1 MNGKSVLFII
11 ITSVI
16 SVVVIIASYYG
27 YTRYLKLRFDNNT
40 IDYAKDYMKLDRANI
55 KKKIVVSMYASNSS
69 SSETMRSSLN
79 SLLDQ
84 TVKPDQI
91 IVSTPPDSS
100 LALDDFLTSQNIV
113 IIYKMAYDYGEI
125 GSLISPLLI
134 EKDAGVIIILA
145 SERTIY
151 GVEFIE
157 QMVDASV
164 KNPDCVIY
172 NRGFNAKQ
180 YVNNNVRVD
189 EEKMNDIIDSDYG
202 ALVKPKFFDSSIL
215 TENRFKSLDILLSLY
230 VKDKVCIKST
240 RYTELFKSTTPK
252 NDGEDQKKEIL
263 VNSIY
268 FPSF

>member
-1 MNGKSVLFII
+1 MNGKSVLFMI

-16 SVVVIIASYYG
+16 SLGVILASYYG
-27 YTRYLKLRFDNNT
+27 YTRYLKLRFDNST
-40 IDYAKDYMKLDRANI
+40 IGYAKDYLKLDRANT

-69 SSETMRSSLN
+69 STGTMLSSIN

-91 IVSTPPDSS
+91 IINTPPDST
-100 LALDDFLTSQNIV
+100 LELDDFLTSKNI
-113 IIYKMAYDYGEI
+113 ITIYKMAKDYGEI
-125 GSLISPLLI
+125 GSLISPLLL
-134 EKDAGVIIILA
+134 EKDAGVMIILA

-157 QMVDASV
+157 KMVDASV

-180 YVNNNVRVD
+180 FVTNSVRMD
-189 EEKMNDIIDSDYG
+189 NETANDIIDTDYG
-202 ALVKPKFFDSSIL
+202 ALVKPKFFSSNIL
-215 TENRFKSLDILLSLY
+215 DEDRFKSMDILLSVY
-230 VKDKVCIKST
+230 IRDKVCIKST

-252 NDGEDQKKEIL
+252 NDGEEEKKEIL